1 MLIAGRIKDRQQLLD
16 AGFSSV
22 ECINP
27 PSLPVEDAMK
37 PETAKRNIRQTV
49 SSIGMSASMN
59 SLYI

>member
-16 AGFSSV
+16 AGFSRV

-27 PSLPVEDAMK
+27 PSLPVEEAMK

-49 SSIGMSASMN
+49 SSIGMSAK
-59 SLYI
+59 